1 MICLATNRVNG
12 RHRAERLVSR
22 GDVRTRAAQRT
33 RVAPVE
39 AHDTKLKR
47 SASIPLGSAADQER
61 SMVFDHAPFAD
72 LPSFR
77 GEARG
82 EAAPVYPD
90 WLLPLAQKDPRRPG
104 RKALAEEIADR
115 RCDAT
120 PQAKASHR
128 VLRRARP
135 R

>member
-22 GDVRTRAAQRT
+22 GDVRTRAARRT

-47 SASIPLGSAADQER
+47 SAFIPLGSAADQER

-90 WLLPLAQKDPRRPG
+90 WLLPLAQSTLAALAD
-104 RKALAEEIADR
+104 KALAEEIADR